1 MLKTKTS
8 ARMLALAGATALVV
22 GATSGSQ
29 AATTAN
35 VSVTA
40 TVTARC
46 DISTTTAVAF
56 GAYDP
61 VGANVSTDVE
71 EEGVLAV
78 TCTNGAE
85 ATVTLDEGD
94 HADTGSTAA
103 NPTRR
108 MSDGETVESFLG
120 YSLYTDSG
128 YQTEWDGVTGQA
140 YTGTGTADTLTVY
153 AVLPGGQNVPAGSYS
168 DTVVAT
174 ITL

>member
-22 GATSGSQ
+22 GAMSGSQ
-29 AATTAN
+29 AATTSDIA
-35 VSVTA
+35 VTA

-46 DISTTTAVAF
+46 DITTTQAVAF

-61 VGANVSTDVE
+61 LSVTDATTT
-71 EEGVLAV
+71 GILSV
-78 TCTNGAE
+78 TCTNGSD

-103 NPTRR
+103 NPSRQ

-120 YSLYTDSG
+120 YALYTDAG

-140 YTGTGTADTLTVY
+140 YTGTGTAGSLTVY
-153 AVLPGGQNVPAGSYS
+153 AVLPAEQNVPAGSYS